1 VRGRNAL
8 PPSPSI
14 DGDGVRVFRTRPARP
29 RWMVPAALG
38 VLAAAL
44 ALGWALS
51 PPARREAPAPH
62 ADAGAPGQTPAAP
75 RETAASPS
83 VPTVRQPKAPAMTTP
98 PPAAA
103 DPADWPS
110 GDPRDLAS
118 HFRPGDPEP
127 TAGEVIRALQEAGD
141 FTGLGAFNPPGTSP
155 PLRGL
160 AVPPDFVLPPGYVR
174 HHQVTDD
181 GVPLEPILM
190 FAPDLVMLDA
200 AGQPIALPDDR
211 VVPPELAPPGLPIR
225 TIEVPSP

>member
-1 VRGRNAL
+1 MPSA
-8 PPSPSI
+8 PPS
-14 DGDGVRVFRTRPARP
+14 
-29 RWMVPAALG
+29 
-38 VLAAAL
+38 
-44 ALGWALS
+44 
-51 PPARREAPAPH
+51 
-62 ADAGAPGQTPAAP
+62 AGQ
-75 RETAASPS
+75 
-83 VPTVRQPKAPAMTTP
+83 
-98 PPAAA
+98 
-103 DPADWPS
+103 DPIDWPS

-155 PLRGL
+155 PLHGL

-200 AGQPIALPDDR
+200 AGQPIPLPDDR